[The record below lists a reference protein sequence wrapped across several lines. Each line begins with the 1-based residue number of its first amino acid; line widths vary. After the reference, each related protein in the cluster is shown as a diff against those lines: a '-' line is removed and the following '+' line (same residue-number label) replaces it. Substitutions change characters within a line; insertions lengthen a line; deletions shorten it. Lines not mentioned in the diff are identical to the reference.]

1 MSESTKPEY
10 LSPAAAAVRLG
21 KTVETVLEWIRL
33 GKLKTRRVNRK
44 TIYVVFPDPF
54 QEAKP

>member
-21 KTVETVLEWIRL
+21 KTVETVREWIRQ
-33 GKLKTRRVNRK
+33 GKLLTHRVNRK
-44 TIYVVFPDPF
+44 TIYVVFPFVF
-54 QEAKP
+54 QEIKP